1 MAAIFDGRGG
11 IKLISRQG
19 LDRTSTFRDVFH
31 GFAASGPMILD
42 GEIAAPD
49 ENGVTHIDGLHQA
62 IAARRPDRLA
72 YFAFDLIHLAG
83 RDLRA
88 CGIEE
93 RKAVLRDAIGS
104 AGCERVVYLDH
115 VIGRGAELFD
125 KVAALGGEGIV
136 SKRLGRP
143 YRGGETRDWLKTKVF
158 EIGRFAVI
166 GFQELGERRL
176 EALYVAEERDGA
188 LCPAGQVRFG
198 FAGRGL
204 WAGLDG
210 RRAGTA
216 MKGIVP
222 IEPFLAA
229 EIKFFGRYTAGFIR
243 DGVLLGVETDG
254 IAAPTTAGPAG
265 TWGCDNDRVIAV
277 FDREEELLRSM
288 LVR

>member
-1 MAAIFDGRGG
+1 LPKAAIPAALPRDFRLQIVSTSNGAVPEGDIWLHEIKHNGFRMAAIFDGRGG

-210 RRAGTA
+210 RRAGA
-216 MKGIVP
+216 VMKGIVP
-222 IEPFLAA
+222 S
-229 EIKFFGRYTAGFIR
+229 IR
-243 DGVLLGVETDG
+243 SCRHRSSSS
-254 IAAPTTAGPAG
+254 AG
-265 TWGCDNDRVIAV
+265 TRRGLSA
-277 FDREEELLRSM
+277 
-288 LVR
+288 LVC